1 MRLVTTA
8 EGGVACVEGGEL
20 ALLSEALVARTGGAT
35 MLDAVGLVAKE
46 GAEALAGLVPGAPR
60 RALDGVTLAA
70 PVPLPGAVVA
80 APVNYVDH
88 RVEMSEVRDISSLGV
103 FLKARSSV
111 VGPGA
116 LVRLP
121 YTDRR
126 FDHEGE
132 LGVVIGRTA
141 SDLDESVALGAVF
154 GYTCLLDITM
164 RGGEDRSTR
173 KSFPTFTPTGPWI
186 VTADELGDPGDL
198 DLTCTVNGT
207 VRQQARTSELIWSV
221 ARLVAYASSVMTL
234 YPGDLIATG
243 TPAGVGPIADGD
255 VVEVAIERIG
265 RLAVTVTSAG
275 ARACPTRG
283 AGSGPVPPPP
293 PST

>member
-1 MRLVTTA
+1 MEGA
-8 EGGVACVEGGEL
+8 EVVVV
-20 ALLSEALVARTGGAT
+20 SEALRALTGGAT
-35 MLDAVGLVAKE
+35 MRDAIDLAGRE
-46 GAEALAGLVPGAPR
+46 GHAALAGLLPGSPR
-60 RALDGVTLAA
+60 RSLASTDLLA
-70 PVPLPGAVVA
+70 PVALPGAVVA
-80 APVNYVDH
+80 APLNYADH

-116 LVRLP
+116 TVQLP
-121 YTDRR
+121 YSDRR

-141 SDLDESVALGAVF
+141 RDLAEEEALGAVF

-198 DLTCTVNGT
+198 LLTCTVNGR
-207 VRQQARTSELIWSV
+207 VRQEARTSDLIWSV
-221 ARLVAYASSVMTL
+221 ARLVSYSSSVMTL
-234 YPGDLIATG
+234 YPGDLVATG
-243 TPAGVGPIADGD
+243 TPSGVGPIADGD
-255 VVEVAIERIG
+255 VVEVEIERVG
-265 RLAVTVTSAG
+265 RLGVTVSASG
-275 ARACPTRG
+275 ARPCPTLG
-283 AGSGPVPPPP
+283 AGSGPVPPPLP
-293 PST
+293 PSPS